1 MHHPSSL
8 ILLPCGSRRSGIT
21 TPVGAE
27 RKKKIRP
34 EVDGEHMEAA
44 VSSPGVCVLF
54 VVYIR
59 KQEKNQS
66 WSLEY

>member
-1 MHHPSSL
+1 MHHLSSL

-27 RKKKIRP
+27 KKKIRP
-34 EVDGEHMEAA
+34 EVDREHMEAA

-59 KQEKNQS
+59 KQKKKQS